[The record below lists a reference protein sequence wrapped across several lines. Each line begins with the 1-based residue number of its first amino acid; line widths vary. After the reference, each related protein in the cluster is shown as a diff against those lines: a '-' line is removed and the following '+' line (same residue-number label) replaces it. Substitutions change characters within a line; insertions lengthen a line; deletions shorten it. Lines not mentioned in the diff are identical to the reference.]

1 MQQSVN
7 FAWKDTETA
16 WQFSTGVSLH
26 GHTMRTR
33 RNLPV
38 VPARRYLHPGPNGIS
53 QIVSVAMSSGP
64 EPVDF
69 ARAYWTPPLS
79 PASALRVERKQLE
92 NMDLRS
98 LVSLTDHDDIQAG
111 MSLQVASDP
120 REVPVSVEWTVPY
133 ARSIFHLG
141 IHNLPPASARE
152 MMSRLTAFTASP
164 NEELLPGIL
173 RELAEIRD
181 VLIVLNH
188 PFWLEEGIEQADH
201 DRALPRI
208 LHECIDS
215 LHAFE
220 LNGTRVWKENKKV
233 IELAREY
240 RKPLISGGDRHACEP
255 SACINLTN
263 AASFSEFVSEVR
275 NGYSVPYFMA
285 HYREPMTLRILET
298 AWEILRPYPAY
309 PGRERWTDRVFYRGS
324 DGIALPLSQVWRDR
338 TPWVM
343 TAPLNALTG
352 FLQLV
357 TAPGLRATM
366 RHFLAERGEI
376 LP

>member
-7 FAWKDTETA
+7 FAWKDAETA
-16 WQFSTGVSLH
+16 WRFSTGVSLH
-26 GHTMRTR
+26 GHTMHSEECLSF
-33 RNLPV
+33 LP
-38 VPARRYLHPGPNGIS
+38 RYLHQAPGIS
-53 QIVSVAMSSGP
+53 QIVRGYERGP
-64 EPVDF
+64 EAVDF

-79 PASALRVERKQLE
+79 PASALRVERKQIE

-98 LVSLTDHDDIQAG
+98 LVSLTDHDNIEAG

-133 ARSIFHLG
+133 ERSIFHLG

-152 MMSRLTAFTASP
+152 LMSRLAAFTASP
-164 NEELLPGIL
+164 NEELLPGML
-173 RELAEIRD
+173 RELAEMRD

-188 PFWLEEGIEQADH
+188 PFWLEEGIAQADH

-208 LHECIDS
+208 LAECGDWF
-215 LHAFE
+215 HAFE

-240 RKPLISGGDRHACEP
+240 SKPLISGGDRHACEP

-275 NGYSVPYFMA
+275 SGYSVPYFMA
-285 HYREPMTLRILET
+285 HYREPMTLRILEA

-343 TAPLNALTG
+343 TAPLNAATG
-352 FLQLV
+352 FLQLL

>member
-1 MQQSVN
+1 MPQTVN
-7 FAWKDTETA
+7 FAWKDAETA
-16 WQFSTGVSLH
+16 WRFSTGVSLH
-26 GHTMRTR
+26 GHTMHSEECLSF
-33 RNLPV
+33 LP
-38 VPARRYLHPGPNGIS
+38 RYLHQAPGIS
-53 QIVSVAMSSGP
+53 QIVSGYERGP

-79 PASALRVERKQLE
+79 PASALRVERKQIE
-92 NMDLRS
+92 NMDLRP
-98 LVSLTDHDDIQAG
+98 LVSLTDHDDIRAG

-152 MMSRLTAFTASP
+152 LMSRLTAFTASP
-164 NEELLPGIL
+164 NEERLPGIL

-208 LHECIDS
+208 LRECLDS
-215 LHAFE
+215 VHAFE
-220 LNGTRVWKENKKV
+220 LNGTRVWKENKKA

-240 RKPLISGGDRHACEP
+240 GKPLISGGDRHACEP

-263 AASFSEFVSEVR
+263 ASSFSEFVSEVR

-285 HYREPMTLRILET
+285 HYREPMTLRILEA
-298 AWEILRPYPAY
+298 AWDILRPYPAY
-309 PGRERWTDRVFYRGS
+309 PGRERWTDRIFYRGS

-343 TAPLNALTG
+343 TAPFNAAAG